1 MKLKKKEDQSVDTS
15 FLLRR
20 GNKISME
27 GVTETEF
34 RTETEG
40 RTIQRL
46 PHLGI
51 YPIRSSFTEKKP
63 GWVIVSFLPSFYL
76 FLSGPLTTLSSDV
89 NSNEKKGWKKQRK
102 LVIQT
107 DNPGGLLLLTGHF
120 GDYGSS
126 QTFYSTYEIIVFVI
140 RKLCEP
146 VLLCIPS

>member
-1 MKLKKKEDQSVDTS
+1 MCSQ
-15 FLLRR
+15 
-20 GNKISME
+20 
-27 GVTETEF
+27 
-34 RTETEG
+34 EG
-40 RTIQRL
+40 RPKCGYFGPSSKGEQNIHGRSYRDRVQNWDWRKDHSETAPPGDLSHKIFFYWEKARL
-46 PHLGI
+46 SHCL
-51 YPIRSSFTEKKP
+51 
-63 GWVIVSFLPSFYL
+63 LPSFYL